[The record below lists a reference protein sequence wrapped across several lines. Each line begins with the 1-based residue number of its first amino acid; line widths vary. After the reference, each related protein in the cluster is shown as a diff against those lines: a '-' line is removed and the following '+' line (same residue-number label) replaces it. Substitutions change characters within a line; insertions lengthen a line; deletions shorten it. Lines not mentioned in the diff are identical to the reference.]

1 MSTVVSLKA
10 SDLGHWTLDVGRAKE
25 VRDVFSVAV
34 LTLSDKGARGERA
47 DESGKIVAEMLQ
59 GIAGRVEQY
68 EVIPDD
74 KALIQEK
81 LVFYADQLGVDV
93 IATTGGTGV
102 GPRDVTPEA
111 TREVI
116 EKEIPGM
123 AEAMRLAGLT
133 KTPLAMISRALVGCR
148 GKTLIVNLPGS
159 PKGVREN
166 LEAIL
171 AAIPHAVEKLKG
183 DPTECAVPGT

>member
-1 MSTVVSLKA
+1 M
-10 SDLGHWTLDVGRAKE
+10 
-25 VRDVFSVAV
+25 FSVAV
-34 LTLSDKGARGERA
+34 LTLSDKGARGERV
-47 DESGKIVAEMLQ
+47 DVSGKVLAEVLASIS
-59 GIAGRVEQY
+59 GHVEKY

-74 KALIQEK
+74 RDLIQEK
-81 LVFYADQLGVDV
+81 LIYYADQLGVDV

-111 TREVI
+111 TRAVI

-123 AEAMRLAGLT
+123 AEAMRAAGLR

-148 GKTLIVNLPGS
+148 GKTLIINLPGS

-171 AAIPHAVEKLKG
+171 PAIPHAVEKLKG
-183 DPTECAVPGT
+183 DPTDCVVPGT